1 MNANHM
7 SGPWVA
13 SDYSSVV
20 GSLISKGNHHIAAVL
35 PQSVPEEAIVN
46 ARMIAAAPDLLKACQ
61 GLLGWYEDTHGL
73 DFCECD
79 NSADYT
85 CRACQ
90 ARAAIAKAISDPED
104 YGHWRKL

>member
-35 PQSVPEEAIVN
+35 PQTVPEEAIAN
-46 ARMIAAAPDLLKACQ
+46 AQLIAAAPDLLAALETIAALCEKTATLLISPQGRVVTAQGQAELFKA
-61 GLLGWYEDTHGL
+61 LATRSRE
-73 DFCECD
+73 
-79 NSADYT
+79 
-85 CRACQ
+85 
-90 ARAAIAKAISDPED
+90 AIAKATNED
-104 YGHWRKL
+104 